1 MDIPNQTR
9 NTARWSRAPHL
20 SKLTTTISENSL
32 ADITSEFVVS
42 KMTGLTAM
50 TSIRRLKFN
59 YRYTVAIEPAL
70 HHRLVL
76 GLLVVLDL
84 GPCMSAELL
93 KYKNG
98 FAPNLLEKWNFS
110 LNFCLV
116 TKYRLDLGVRVD
128 ANSRDNVSGRLFLSF
143 SFVFFLNF
151 LFLKLL
157 FMRIKM

>member
-1 MDIPNQTR
+1 
-9 NTARWSRAPHL
+9 
-20 SKLTTTISENSL
+20 
-32 ADITSEFVVS
+32 VS

-98 FAPNLLEKWNFS
+98 FAPN
-110 LNFCLV
+110 
-116 TKYRLDLGVRVD
+116 
-128 ANSRDNVSGRLFLSF
+128 
-143 SFVFFLNF
+143 FFLKSRTF
-151 LFLKLL
+151 H
-157 FMRIKM
+157 